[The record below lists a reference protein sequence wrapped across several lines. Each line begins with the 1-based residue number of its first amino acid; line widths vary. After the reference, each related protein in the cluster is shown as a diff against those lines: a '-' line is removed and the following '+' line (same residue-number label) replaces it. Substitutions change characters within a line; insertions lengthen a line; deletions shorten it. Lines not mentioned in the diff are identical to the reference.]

1 MKTRSLRAFALA
13 MTLVAV
19 ASCGSD
25 DNNASDSSD
34 SAAPSPTTPTSSA
47 ETAVPDTAA
56 LASSAPDTA
65 GSDTTSAPVEQSGEP
80 YKIGLII
87 EETGNAAAFKDP
99 TMQGYQTALAQLEN
113 SSSRPFEIETCDGGS
128 TPDIAIACYERL
140 VGRDG
145 VDAILGPTVSASA
158 IAITPAVNEDNIV
171 NYFLGGGYGGR
182 TMEGNPTQFGANA
195 TNTDVLTAIWSW
207 AEKKGMK
214 DVYMISTADATGQAC
229 RDFFEKDDFAEAR
242 SGLEILGQDEM
253 AIDAQSAA
261 PQMSNVPTD
270 ADLLVLCGTGG
281 AGVVLA
287 TSYAQS
293 GLEMPA
299 MKLHSQAL
307 PAIESA
313 LPERCPTIGSTS
325 QAFAQW
331 LRPRG
336 S

>member
-1 MKTRSLRAFALA
+1 L
-13 MTLVAV
+13 AV

-25 DNNASDSSD
+25 DNKASDSTI
-34 SAAPSPTTPTSSA
+34 SPAVVSTTPTSSA
-47 ETAVPDTAA
+47 ATTVPDTAP
-56 LASSAPDTA
+56 LASAAPDTT
-65 GSDTTSAPVEQSGEP
+65 GSETTTPPVEQSGKP

-99 TMQGYQTALAQLEN
+99 TMQGYQTALAQLEK

-128 TPDIAIACYERL
+128 KPDIAIACYERL

-158 IAITPAVNEDNIV
+158 LAITPAVNKDHII

-207 AEKKGMK
+207 ANKKGMK

-229 RDFFEKDDFAEAR
+229 RDFFEKDEFKEAR
-242 SGLEILGQDEM
+242 AGLEILGQDEM

-261 PQMSNVPTD
+261 PQMSKVP
-270 ADLLVLCGTGG
+270 
-281 AGVVLA
+281 
-287 TSYAQS
+287 
-293 GLEMPA
+293 
-299 MKLHSQAL
+299 
-307 PAIESA
+307 
-313 LPERCPTIGSTS
+313 
-325 QAFAQW
+325 
-331 LRPRG
+331 
-336 S
+336 